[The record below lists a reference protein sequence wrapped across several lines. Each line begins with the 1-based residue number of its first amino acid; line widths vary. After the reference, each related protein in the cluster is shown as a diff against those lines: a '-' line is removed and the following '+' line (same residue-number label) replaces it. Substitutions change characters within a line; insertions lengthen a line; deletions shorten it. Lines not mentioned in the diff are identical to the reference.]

1 MRKTNKICYATYMRC
16 FWQSISWPAQMIKLH
31 IALTSTATFVC
42 QYHRLIYEAVCAKR
56 GRNFLQTPDF
66 RRIFCNF
73 ARHCITE

>member
-1 MRKTNKICYATYMRC
+1 MLHNIYALFLT
-16 FWQSISWPAQMIKLH
+16 INLLPAQMIKLR
-31 IALTSTATFVC
+31 IAPTSTATFVC
-42 QYHRLIYEAVCAKR
+42 QYPRLIYEAVCAKR